1 MSKID
6 KIVKSK
12 NIDKDFD
19 RARRGIASLFIL
31 GVFLLGTKIVLGKMI
46 ALNLSLIVFF
56 VLFLYIFN
64 GFRFFVSK
72 TNLSEKEYKYFS
84 IYLFW
89 HLIIYPLDNPT
100 RRQIILPESRNTKWN
115 YKAAIIPELW
125 FLYNEIWGVFLIILA
140 GYMLIVY
147 LCMSEILPQLGMP
160 FLLYAAIIRLIASK
174 KANLIYYFRYG
185 VWPS

>member
-19 RARRGIASLFIL
+19 RARRIIASLFIL

-46 ALNLSLIVFF
+46 ALSLSLIVFF

-72 TNLSEKEYKYFS
+72 TNLSEEEYEYFS

-100 RRQIILPESRNTKWN
+100 KRQIILPESRNTKWN
-115 YKAAIIPELW
+115 FKAAIIPELW

-147 LCMSEILPQLGMP
+147 LCMSEILPQLSIP
-160 FLLYAAIIRLIASK
+160 FLLYAATIRLIASK
-174 KANLIYYFRYG
+174 KANLIYYFRHG
-185 VWPS
+185 VWP